1 MYKLVIADDERIIRE
16 SVRDLIP
23 WKELD
28 IEVCACCQNGL
39 EALDAVQ
46 DTGADIVMT
55 DIRMPGISGLE
66 LIEKIRGIDEHIQFI
81 ILTGYS
87 EFEYARQAMRYGVG
101 EYLLKPISEEE
112 IIPAVIHA
120 KEAISSHGMSKIL
133 QLLSSLME
141 MREKNEVKQAEYC
154 LKHYLSHFQTE
165 EDLQNVGL
173 ELLIRLHIYFE
184 NLSPESLTAFE
195 KEIRQISGKDKLKQE
210 IQKRIV
216 YLLFEQKGEKV
227 SLAERVGEYVQQH
240 LNDENLSLKFIAE
253 NVLYVNV
260 NYLSRAFTKQT
271 GEKFSVFL
279 NRTRIEKSKRILKK
293 GIMNI
298 HQIAEV
304 VGFGSNP
311 QYFSQVF
318 KKYTGITPT
327 EYAEKQNYKIL

>member
-1 MYKLVIADDERIIRE
+1 MYKLVIADDEKIIRE

-23 WKELD
+23 WDELD
-28 IEVCACCQNGL
+28 IEVCACCRNGL

-46 DTGADIVMT
+46 DTGADIIMT
-55 DIRMPGISGLE
+55 DIRMPGINGLE
-66 LIEKIRGIDEHIQFI
+66 LIEKIKGIDEHIQFI

-87 EFEYARQAMRYGVG
+87 EFEYARQAIRFGVR

-120 KEAISSHGMSKIL
+120 KEAIPTHGISKTLQIL
-133 QLLSSLME
+133 TALME
-141 MREKNEVKQAEYC
+141 MRSRNEAEQAQQC
-154 LKHYLSHFQTE
+154 LRHYLLHFRKE
-165 EDLQNVGL
+165 EDLRNVGL

-184 NLSPESLTAFE
+184 NLSPEALTAFE
-195 KEIRQISGKDKLKQE
+195 KEIKQISERFELQQE
-210 IQKRIV
+210 IQSRIMH
-216 YLLFEQKGEKV
+216 LLFEHQEGKS
-227 SLAERVGEYVQQH
+227 SLADRVGEYVKQH
-240 LNDENLSLKFIAE
+240 LEDENLSLKFIAE

-279 NRTRIEKSKRILKK
+279 NRTRIEKAQRILRK

-318 KKYTGITPT
+318 KKYTGLTPS
-327 EYAEKQNYKIL
+327 EYAMCDKK